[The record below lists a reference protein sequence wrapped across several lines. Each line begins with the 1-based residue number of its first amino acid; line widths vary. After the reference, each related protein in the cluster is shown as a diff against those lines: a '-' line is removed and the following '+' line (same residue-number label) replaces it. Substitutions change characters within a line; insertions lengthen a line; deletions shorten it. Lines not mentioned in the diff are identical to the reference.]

1 MWKLTSALVQ
11 SVMNLRI
18 DAGGG
23 INISISFSPEA
34 RIQQQWAAALK
45 WKIYL
50 GRVFECE
57 LWVIFI
63 MSAHFIF
70 PFHSRLS
77 SRQQAG
83 ESD

>member
-1 MWKLTSALVQ
+1 
-11 SVMNLRI
+11 MNLRI

-23 INISISFSPEA
+23 ININISISFSAEA

-70 PFHSRLS
+70 PSTPDQ
-77 SRQQAG
+77 QQAG